1 MIMRSSLRSAAW
13 AIMRCAVEST
23 PAVALMTMAA
33 VSTASS
39 AGSDCPTNSSAPGVS
54 RSWMRMPS
62 CRQLTM
68 AVLSECWTRFSS
80 GSWSLTVEPRSTLPA
95 ALMAP
100 ARSSK
105 ASVRVVLPVA
115 EAPTSATL
123 RIAAISVDSKI
134 VMARVSTGR
143 DANRHRGDPNR
154 GTAGL
159 ADLA

>member
-1 MIMRSSLRSAAW
+1 
-13 AIMRCAVEST
+13 
-23 PAVALMTMAA
+23 
-33 VSTASS
+33 
-39 AGSDCPTNSSAPGVS
+39 
-54 RSWMRMPS
+54 
-62 CRQLTM
+62 M